1 MSAALDPT
9 HFLRHPEIQIS
20 DFGMPWNAAVIA
32 AGFVLAWIT
41 QFILERIGLTRHVWY
56 LPLFFLALV
65 VLFSSLVGLLV
76 AP

>member
-1 MSAALDPT
+1 MDPT

-20 DFGMPWNAAVIA
+20 DFGAPWSAAIIIV
-32 AGFVLAWIT
+32 GFVLAWIT
-41 QFILERIGLTRHVWY
+41 QFILERVGFTRHVWY

-65 VLFSSLVGLLV
+65 VLFSSLVGLVV